1 MHNFSDWVQVFAG
14 AVGTLVTALAVSHKT
29 NRADYDAIIKGK
41 DDIISDLKKER
52 DKYQQLYYSEIER
65 KEKAEEK
72 TKILKDENEVLK
84 KFKKQKNTRP

>member
-29 NRADYDAIIKGK
+29 NRADYNSIIKGK
-41 DDIISDLKKER
+41 DEIISDLKEER

-72 TKILKDENEVLK
+72 D
-84 KFKKQKNTRP
+84 KNTKGRKRSSEEVKKAKER